1 MNFKIPALV
10 ILSYQF
16 ISAQTKFGSP
26 AVQSVVSHLL

>member
-10 ILSYQF
+10 ISYQF